1 MENIKISAELA
12 ELLEERGLKEADVQ
26 EVIEYAESTGKK
38 LYIEGEEHFLA
49 RKRMGSFSAYVEY
62 TVGDVIE
69 VVDAYSH
76 MVTLAEDNQ

>member
-38 LYIEGEEHFLA
+38 LYIEGEEHFLQE
-49 RKRMGSFSAYVEY
+49 SAWAASLH
-62 TVGDVIE
+62 T
-69 VVDAYSH
+69 SS
-76 MVTLAEDNQ
+76 TPLAM